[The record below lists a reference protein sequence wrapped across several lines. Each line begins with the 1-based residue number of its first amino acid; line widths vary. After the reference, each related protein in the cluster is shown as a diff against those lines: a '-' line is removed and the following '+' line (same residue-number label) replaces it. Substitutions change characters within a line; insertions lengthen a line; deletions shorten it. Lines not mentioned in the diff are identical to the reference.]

1 VKSYA
6 ALFGKHVFYFGSEE
20 EFESDNEETPPED
33 EIVKSIE
40 REASTDQGDTL
51 THRFFDPKNPLDP
64 NRITE
69 TTPNSQT
76 ALESQLSN
84 DSVES
89 DDEDP
94 EEETDEEQWY
104 YH

>member
-6 ALFGKHVFYFGSEE
+6 ALFGKHVFYFGTED
-20 EFESDNEETPPED
+20 EFESSPPVSSTTKTSP
-33 EIVKSIE
+33 VKSIE
-40 REASTDQGDTL
+40 REASPESL
-51 THRFFDPKNPLDP
+51 SNRFFDPKNPLDP